1 MRRETDTVGGAAGAA
16 DVPSD
21 ATGAGSV
28 AVPLAPATVRDA
40 AGARDI
46 KAAEFFHALQQHP
59 YRYDFFQTMRRIE
72 TLFPN
77 KPRYGAAL
85 RPMDEPVRLAQE
97 PSLAFAPATLSSFQS
112 AGDAAPYAR
121 MEVRFF
127 GLLGPNGPLPL
138 HLTEYA
144 RERLMHAGDRTFAR
158 FLDIFHHRYIA
169 MFYRAWAQAQPTVSL
184 DRPREDRYSS
194 YVGSL
199 LGLGTPT
206 LRNRDA
212 APDFAKLFY
221 AGLLARH
228 VRNSDG
234 LAALL
239 SGFFRIPVRL
249 EQFIGHWMT
258 LPVGD
263 RTRLGGA
270 AGSLGGG
277 AMLGSRVWD
286 RQHKFRICIG
296 PLDLAQYE
304 SFLPGGTAI
313 AKIVAWVRQYVN
325 FELEWDL
332 RLILRHQQVPQ
343 TRLGRYGRLGWT
355 TWLGRR
361 EPRSVDVDDL
371 RLSPENLLHTK
382 HPPRIVGGSF

>member
-1 MRRETDTVGGAAGAA
+1 MRAETDTLAATAAAA
-16 DVPSD
+16 DVPPD
-21 ATGAGSV
+21 GAESS
-28 AVPLAPATVRDA
+28 AVPVQARGATEAARERDM
-40 AGARDI
+40 
-46 KAAEFFHALQQHP
+46 KAAAFFSALQEHP
-59 YRYDFFQTMRRIE
+59 YRYDFFQALRRIE
-72 TLFPN
+72 TLFPT
-77 KPRYGAAL
+77 KPRFGVAS
-85 RPMDEPVRLAQE
+85 RPADEPVRLAQE
-97 PSLAFAPATLSSFQS
+97 PSLSFAPATLSSFQP
-112 AGDAAPYAR
+112 ANDAAPYAR

-144 RERLMHAGDRTFAR
+144 RERLMHSGDRTFAR
-158 FLDIFHHRYIA
+158 FLDVFHHRYIA

-184 DRPREDRYSS
+184 DRPREDRFSS

-199 LGLGTPT
+199 LGVGTAG

-221 AGLLARH
+221 SGLLARH

-239 SGFFRIPVRL
+239 SGFFHTPVRV
-249 EQFIGHWMT
+249 EQFVGHWMT
-258 LPVGD
+258 LPVRD
-263 RTRLGGA
+263 RTRLAGV

-286 RQHKFRICIG
+286 RQHKFRIWIG
-296 PLDLAQYE
+296 PLDLVPYE

-325 FELEWDL
+325 FELDWDL
-332 RLILRHQQVPQ
+332 RLVLRAAQVPPI
-343 TRLGRYGRLGWT
+343 RLGQYGRLGWT

-361 EPRSVDVDDL
+361 EPRTADVDDL
-371 RLSPENLLHTK
+371 KLSPENLLHTK
-382 HPPRIVGGSF
+382 HPAHAAGAASR